1 MGYLTTITCYN
12 DGKDELL
19 QHSEAF
25 AEQICDVMENRFTR
39 YFPITLP
46 LGNFVNF
53 AKIHQPRHSSEQAVY
68 VLCGNTVCDMSS
80 NSIETRELMER
91 NPKHFESL
99 LEILRK
105 NYEALQQEYKNL
117 K

>member
-39 YFPITLP
+39 YFPITLRLRYGIMP
-46 LGNFVNF
+46 SQL
-53 AKIHQPRHSSEQAVY
+53 RSS
-68 VLCGNTVCDMSS
+68 SS
-80 NSIETRELMER
+80 VAWS
-91 NPKHFESL
+91 
-99 LEILRK
+99 
-105 NYEALQQEYKNL
+105 
-117 K
+117 